1 MRTVVRELIETVIL
15 ALVIFLVLQFSVQPY
30 RVEGPSMEPNLTEG
44 QYVLVNKLVYRTFP
58 SEAVRDLVGDGSARG
73 RYLFH
78 PPRAGE
84 IIVFRS
90 PQNHERNFVKRVVG
104 VPGDSVEIRRGVV
117 LINGTA
123 IDEPYIK
130 FRDSRS
136 MDALK
141 VPPDS
146 YFVLG
151 DNRGS
156 SDDSRNWKH
165 LGYDGAVPVEN
176 IVGRA
181 WVSYWPVGKW
191 QMLSILPW
199 R

>member
-58 SEAVRDLVGDGSARG
+58 PDAVGDLIGDGSARG

-90 PQNHERNFVKRVVG
+90 PQNQERNFVKRVVG
-104 VPGDSVEIRRGVV
+104 VPGDTVEIRRGVV

-123 IDEPYIK
+123 IDEPYVN
-130 FRDSRS
+130 FRDSRN

-151 DNRGS
+151 DNRSS

-165 LGYDGAVPVEN
+165 LGYNGAVPVEN

-199 R
+199 